1 MGSYLKLVVT
11 KVRQEVELPVDS
23 MVETLVVLEEE
34 YKNMCEHLPEW
45 AYTTYEKY
53 CRDADKRRL
62 AAQIEA
68 IKKKLRKGTVE

>member
-11 KVRQEVELPVDS
+11 KVRQEVDLPVDS
-23 MVETLVVLEEE
+23 MVETLMVLEDE

-53 CRDADKRRL
+53 VLEQDKRRL
-62 AAQIEA
+62 RGRIEA
-68 IKKKLRKGTVE
+68 IKKKLRNSKVE

>member
-1 MGSYLKLVVT
+1 MFRVT
-11 KVRQEVELPVDS
+11 KVVQEADLTADS
-23 MVETLVVLEEE
+23 MTEKLIALENE
-34 YKNMCEHLPEW
+34 YRNMCEHLPDW

-68 IKKKLRKGTVE
+68 IKKKLRKDGVE

>member
-1 MGSYLKLVVT
+1 MKLVVT

-34 YKNMCEHLPEW
+34 YKSMCEHLPDW
-45 AYTTYEKY
+45 AYTKYEKY